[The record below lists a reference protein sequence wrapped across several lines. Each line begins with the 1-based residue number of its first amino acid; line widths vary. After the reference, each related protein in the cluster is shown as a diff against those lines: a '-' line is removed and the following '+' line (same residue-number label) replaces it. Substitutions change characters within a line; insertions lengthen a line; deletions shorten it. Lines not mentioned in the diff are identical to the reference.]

1 MGTTTQATKG
11 FAFCEAFF
19 CEKSLFDSQ
28 TSYDISCGSTGHVLS
43 WCTNTLLRPL
53 DSYIKSLSL
62 PGSVSKPLGSSHGRG
77 AVCQNSSSL
86 AGSGEQVLSL
96 TSTDSPLWVNDS
108 L

>member
-1 MGTTTQATKG
+1 MVYKYFIETTGQ
-11 FAFCEAFF
+11 
-19 CEKSLFDSQ
+19 
-28 TSYDISCGSTGHVLS
+28 
-43 WCTNTLLRPL
+43 
-53 DSYIKSLSL
+53 YIKSLSL